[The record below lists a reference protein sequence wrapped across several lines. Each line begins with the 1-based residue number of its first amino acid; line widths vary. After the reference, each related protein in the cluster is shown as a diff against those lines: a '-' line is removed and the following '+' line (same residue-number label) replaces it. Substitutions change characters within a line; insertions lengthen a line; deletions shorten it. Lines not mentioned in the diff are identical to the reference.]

1 MTYSN
6 IFKKSALALAAVG
19 LFASAS
25 AQADSLV
32 IEQDINSLAFTV
44 NVSGTQ
50 DDVVAGVFNVDNL
63 TTGTSFLAFCFELLQ
78 GVNVN
83 ALTPPGLVFT
93 AGSTANADLQTLFNQ
108 SYSSLDFSDASQLAG
123 FQIALWETLDNS
135 DLSSGTLNNWTGAHT
150 GSALPADQQAIA
162 DETEALDN
170 AWLYLQKLTQNY
182 PAPGNFALTTWSSP
196 NSQDL
201 IQASTATNRVP
212 EPTTLMLG
220 ALGLAG
226 LSAVRRRKS

>member
-19 LFASAS
+19 LLPALPPRRL
-25 AQADSLV
+25 LV

-83 ALTPPGLVFT
+83 ALTPRV
-93 AGSTANADLQTLFNQ
+93 
-108 SYSSLDFSDASQLAG
+108 SSLPRQHGQCRSADPVQPELLKPRFQRRLEVAG
-123 FQIALWETLDNS
+123 FQIALWETLDDKS
-135 DLSSGTLNNWTGAHT
+135 LTSGSYQNWAGDT
-150 GSALPADQQAIA
+150 GSIEEDLALIVA
-162 DETEALDN
+162 ETFLDN
-170 AWLYLQKLTQNY
+170 ITLG
-182 PAPGNFALTTWSSP
+182 APGTGN
-196 NSQDL
+196 
-201 IQASTATNRVP
+201 
-212 EPTTLMLG
+212 
-220 ALGLAG
+220 
-226 LSAVRRRKS
+226 